1 MPLDPITLAV
11 IRGGLEQ
18 IADEMDATLERMA
31 FSPVISDGFDRASGI
46 YHVRDGEVI
55 MQGPRGLPNFICV
68 MEFTVRSVIERVKNI
83 ADGDVYIVNDP
94 YMGGTH
100 LMDVKMVKPF
110 FYKGKLTA
118 FLANSGHW
126 PDIGGRVP
134 GGFSTKATEIYQE
147 GLRLPPVRIMDKGKL
162 NQDVLDII
170 LLNVRVSAERQGDII
185 AKITALNLG
194 ADRLTKLLDRY
205 GEATVFAAVDE
216 MKERSERLMRSH
228 IETIPDGTYEFVD
241 YIDSDGVDWQPLKL
255 HLIMTVSGSDV
266 HVDFSQSSPPCRGP
280 LNSVFST
287 TLAGVFIS
295 FKHTFPDVPINAGCF
310 APFTVNI
317 PPTTFLNAQP
327 PRPVAGCAAEV
338 CQRVIDVMLGA
349 LGQAIPDNAYAA
361 PMGTVTNLSVGGEN
375 PGRGYYVL
383 YSFIGG
389 GYGGNFLTDGLTNG
403 NPTIAVA
410 RTQALEIFELRYPV
424 LFTRYAIREGSGG
437 AGKRRGG
444 YGVIFEF
451 QLRHGDA
458 SASLLGERGR
468 FAPFGILGGQSAQLA
483 EHVFTLQGEEYR
495 PEHITKD
502 ENVHMQAGDVL
513 CLMTPGGGGYG
524 DPFERPPALVLQD
537 VRRGYYDR
545 VLRSRDGHAGI
556 RGSDSTRCLGGG
568 RGLYTHAACQPRSRA
583 GVMTQSSTVT
593 RILLVNVIP
602 SEARNLE
609 CCGFRLAQLGVRRIC
624 LAAANSPQ

>member
-68 MEFTVRSVIERVKNI
+68 MEFTVRSVIERVTNI

-205 GEATVFAAVDE
+205 TEATVFGAVDE

-241 YIDSDGVDWQPLKL
+241 HIDSDGVDWQPLKL

-361 PMGTVTNLSVGGEN
+361 PMGTVTNLSVGGDN

-468 FAPFGILGGQSAQLA
+468 FAPFGILGGQSAQSA

-502 ENVHMQAGDVL
+502 EGVHMQAGDML

-545 VLRSRDGHAGI
+545 ATAMREYGVRIQPDAWVVDES
-556 RGSDSTRCLGGG
+556 STRTLRAN
-568 RGLYTHAACQPRSRA
+568 RGA
-583 GVMTQSSTVT
+583 G
-593 RILLVNVIP
+593 P
-602 SEARNLE
+602 A
-609 CCGFRLAQLGVRRIC
+609 
-624 LAAANSPQ
+624 

>member
-170 LLNVRVSAERQGDII
+170 LYNVRVSAERQGDII

-228 IETIPDGTYEFVD
+228 IETIPDGTYEFTD
-241 YIDSDGVDWQPLKL
+241 YIDSDGVDWQPLALRLKL
-255 HLIMTVSGSDV
+255 TVSGSDV
-266 HVDFSQSSPPCRGP
+266 HVDFSESSPPCRGP

-287 TLAGVFIS
+287 TLAGVFIT
-295 FKHTFPDVPINAGCF
+295 FKHIFPDVPINAGCF
-310 APFTVNI
+310 APITVDI
-317 PPTTFLNAQP
+317 PTTTFLHAQP

-349 LGQAIPDNAYAA
+349 LGQAIPDKAYAA

-410 RTQALEIFELRYPV
+410 RTQALEIFEFRYPV

-451 QLRHGDA
+451 QIRHGDA

-468 FAPFGILGGQSAQLA
+468 FAPFGILGGKSAQSA

-545 VLRSRDGHAGI
+545 ATAMREYGVRIQPDAWVVDEESTRVLRD
-556 RGSDSTRCLGGG
+556 
-568 RGLYTHAACQPRSRA
+568 RGLC
-583 GVMTQSSTVT
+583 
-593 RILLVNVIP
+593 
-602 SEARNLE
+602 
-609 CCGFRLAQLGVRRIC
+609 
-624 LAAANSPQ
+624 